1 MHFPRRELA
10 SVGALVKKALGV
22 NEGQYGL
29 VLRVIYKTEE
39 KKLPYYVVMTDRKE
53 IAEWMT
59 CFVEVLAEID

>member
-1 MHFPRRELA
+1 MHFPKSELA
-10 SVGALVKKALGV
+10 SIGALVKKVLGV

-59 CFVEVLAEID
+59 CFVDVLSEID